1 MEVIP
6 AIDLKGGRCVR
17 LFQGDFQRETV
28 FSADPLAVARD
39 WQQQGAPRLHLVDL
53 DGAANGTPANL
64 PIIAAI
70 AARLSIPVQ
79 MGGGIRDRET
89 ADRLITAGIQ
99 RVVIGTAALENPAL
113 IAGLCRDYG
122 GDRVVAAV
130 DARDGWVSIKGW
142 TESSQVTALDLAR
155 QMAALGVPRLLYT
168 DIARDGTLTAPNIA
182 ATAELA
188 AKTGLA
194 VQASGGVATLEHLRE
209 LAGLGV
215 EAAIVG
221 SALYRGTLDLPAALA
236 AAAGGGGS

>member
-39 WQQQGAPRLHLVDL
+39 WQEQGAPRLHLVDL

-79 MGGGIRDRET
+79 VGGGIRNRAT
-89 ADRLITAGIQ
+89 ADRLITAGVQ
-99 RVVIGTAALENPAL
+99 RVVIGTAALENPDL
-113 IAGLCRDYG
+113 VAGLCRDYG
-122 GDRVVAAV
+122 GDSVVAAV

-142 TESSQVTALDLAR
+142 TESSQVTALALAR
-155 QMAALGVPRLLYT
+155 QMADLGVPRLLYT

-209 LAGLGV
+209 LAQTGV

-236 AAAGGGGS
+236 AAAGS